1 MEPQPAEIGG
11 RAAATDVAGGRIPA
25 AHLRIISTVAP
36 PSVKGFTHVSLSVRD
51 LDASLRFYRD
61 VLGLPVL
68 AEPYDGEVFEGRE
81 AMVLA
86 GRSALCLQC
95 HEANAG
101 AAFDP
106 RIPGLDHLALGVGS
120 RDDLDGFASHLDAA
134 GVENSGV
141 KPLPG
146 FGYFIELRD
155 PDGILVELHAM
166 PA

>member
-1 MEPQPAEIGG
+1 M
-11 RAAATDVAGGRIPA
+11 
-25 AHLRIISTVAP
+25 VAP
-36 PSVKGFTHVSLSVRD
+36 AVSGFTHVSLSVSD

-68 AEPYDGEVFEGRE
+68 ADPYDGAVFDGRQ

-86 GRSALCLQC
+86 GRSALSLQC
-95 HEANAG
+95 HRANTG
-101 AAFDP
+101 STFDP
-106 RIPGLDHLALGVGS
+106 LQTGLDHLALAVAS
-120 RDDLDGFASHLDAA
+120 REELDSFAAHLDAE
-134 GVENSGV
+134 GMEHSGV

-146 FGYFIELRD
+146 FGHFIELRD

>member
-1 MEPQPAEIGG
+1 MVTRGASRGHGTAVPKASRGCDPLQ
-11 RAAATDVAGGRIPA
+11 VAVGA
-25 AHLRIISTVAP
+25 
-36 PSVKGFTHVSLSVRD
+36 LSVRD

-95 HEANAG
+95 HAANTG
-101 AAFDP
+101 QPFDP
-106 RIPGLDHLALGVGS
+106 RQAGLDHLALAVS
-120 RDDLDGFASHLDAA
+120 TVEELHEFAAHLDER
-134 GVENSGV
+134 GVAHSGV

-146 FGYFIELRD
+146 FGDFIELRD

-166 PA
+166 PK